1 MENIESALAEGNIS
15 LIWCDIS
22 IGMLEKSRVGKMN
35 VEVDTV
41 SQYLFDKMF
50 GHRTVALGLEPWFPM

>member
-1 MENIESALAEGNIS
+1 MENIESASAEGNIS

-35 VEVDTV
+35 VEVDTDIV
-41 SQYLFDKMF
+41 VQ
-50 GHRTVALGLEPWFPM
+50 